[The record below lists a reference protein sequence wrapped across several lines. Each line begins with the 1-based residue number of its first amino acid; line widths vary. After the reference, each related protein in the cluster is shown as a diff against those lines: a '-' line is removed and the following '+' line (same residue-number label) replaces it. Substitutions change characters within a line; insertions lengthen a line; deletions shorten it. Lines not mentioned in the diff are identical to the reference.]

1 MTTNTHPRLSVSANE
16 AAAMLGVSPRTLAN
30 WRTHRVGPA
39 FVRVGRVHSRTLY
52 HQKGRNHGCT
62 HSPSPSQDPL
72 YNKHPLERLDLM
84 SRLPPQGRQRDG

>member
-1 MTTNTHPRLSVSANE
+1 MTTNAHPRLSVSANE

-52 HQKGRNHGCT
+52 RINDLKT
-62 HSPSPSQDPL
+62 W
-72 YNKHPLERLDLM
+72 LDANRVET
-84 SRLPPQGRQRDG
+84 SASKDNEDSAGNEAVESE

>member
-30 WRTHRVGPA
+30 WRTQRIGPA

-52 HQKGRNHGCT
+52 RIDDLKTWLDANRVEN
-62 HSPSPSQDPL
+62 PDPKDNEDSAG
-72 YNKHPLERLDLM
+72 NKAVE
-84 SRLPPQGRQRDG
+84 SE